1 MRYAILANPV
11 AGTSS
16 VEEKTKRLARAAEV
30 LEAEIH
36 GLQTRSRE
44 DFIEAARRLSRECD
58 VLVAAGGDGTF
69 SEAVNAV
76 DLEKTVLAYLPLG
89 TGNALRHTFEYK
101 GSLEDM
107 ARRIQGAPVRRYDL
121 IDCDGKRRAFMASV
135 GIEGAA
141 LQISDDYRARGRTGS
156 WLYFKAT
163 MQALLW
169 KYRAPRARL
178 SIDGESLEYRAL
190 LSLVIMK
197 QPYYGLGFKLA
208 PEARFDDGRLH
219 ALAVGWSIPSIAGF
233 LGHMTFRA
241 RTRAYRSAR
250 EVAVSLDR
258 PLRLQYD
265 GTVGWEDEAF
275 RFSVLPG
282 ALKVKC

>member
-11 AGTSS
+11 AGSS
-16 VEEKTKRLARAAEV
+16 SIEEKRKSLARAAEV

-36 GLQTRSRE
+36 GLETRSRE
-44 DFIEAARRLSRECD
+44 EFIEAARRLCLECD

-69 SEAVNAV
+69 SEAVNAL

-89 TGNALRHTFEYK
+89 TGNALQHTFQYK
-101 GSLEDM
+101 GSLEDV

-121 IDCDGKRRAFMASV
+121 IDCGGKRRAFMASV

-141 LQISDDYRARGRTGS
+141 LQISDGYRAQGRTGS

-163 MQALLW
+163 IQAFFW
-169 KYRAPRARL
+169 KYKAPRARL
-178 SIDGESLEYRAL
+178 SIDGERLERRAL
-190 LSLVIMK
+190 LSLVVLK
-197 QPYYGLGFKLA
+197 QPYYGLGFNLA

-219 ALAVGWSIPSIAGF
+219 TLAIGRTIPSIAGF
-233 LGHMTFRA
+233 LGHMA
-241 RTRAYRSAR
+241 IRTRTRSYRSAR

-258 PLRLQYD
+258 PLHLQYD
-265 GTVGWEDEAF
+265 GTLGWEDESF

-282 ALKVKC
+282 VLQVKC

>member
-76 DLEKTVLAYLPLG
+76 DLEKTVL
-89 TGNALRHTFEYK
+89 
-101 GSLEDM
+101 